1 MRPQNPATWPM
12 KPTPEGRS
20 TMRIRAFA
28 LVIACAAAAVSLTAR
43 ADGDPAKGKVD
54 AYTCIGCHGV
64 ATYDNVYPSYHVP
77 KVAGQHAAYIVQ
89 AMKEYKSGERNH
101 KTMHAQASS
110 LSDQQMQ
117 DIAAY
122 FESLGAKTP
131 A

>member
-1 MRPQNPATWPM
+1 
-12 KPTPEGRS
+12 
-20 TMRIRAFA
+20 MRIRVFA
-28 LVIACAAAAVSLTAR
+28 LVIACAAATMSLAAR

-64 ATYDNVYPSYHVP
+64 PNYTNVYPTYRVP
-77 KVAGQHAAYIVQ
+77 QLAGQHAAYIVQ
-89 AMKEYKSGERNH
+89 ALKEYKSGERNH

-122 FESLGAKTP
+122 FESLGSKTP
-131 A
+131 ADPQ